1 MDQPPF
7 PEDHQLNHQLQL
19 VNTYTHALLLRNPNS
34 HDTLPG
40 QPRIRLNNDNAELYS
55 YLEKELL
62 LPQLHK
68 LMPILWLVRS
78 RLGVWC

>member
-7 PEDHQLNHQLQL
+7 PKDHQLNDQLQL
-19 VNTYTHALLLRNPNS
+19 VNIYTHTLLLCTPNS
-34 HDTLPG
+34 YNTLPG
-40 QPRIRLNNDNAELYS
+40 QPQIRLDNDNTELYS

-68 LMPILWLVRS
+68 LAPILWLVYFIIR
-78 RLGVWC
+78 VKC